1 MEREAFHVNEILM
14 KNVLAGQARRR
25 NRHPVRAL
33 LLLTQ
38 PSVAILAVMLILMQW
53 RVPTAVLITLTLD
66 MAHTEIDNT
75 EMMSHLPSGKIPLS
89 IVKDGEIRYSDFPG
103 KSPVILTSV
112 KQVELQPAG
121 QFQIIAIKRD
131 AEEQDIRLQLAGV
144 AGQLRT
150 TSKHGL
156 LRDHRVT
163 QFDVLRQS
171 RFGLWSIILGW
182 LFFSGVGWFK
192 LYQELKK

>member
-1 MEREAFHVNEILM
+1 M
-14 KNVLAGQARRR
+14 KNVLARQTRKR

-38 PSVAILAVMLILMQW
+38 PSVAILAVMLILIQW
-53 RVPTAVLITLTLD
+53 RVPTAVLIQLTMD

-75 EMMSHLPSGKIPLS
+75 EMISHLPSGKIPLS
-89 IVKDGEIRYSDFPG
+89 LVKEGEIRYVDFPG

-112 KQVELQPAG
+112 KQVELQPVG
-121 QFQIIAIKRD
+121 QFQIIEMKRD
-131 AEEQDIRLQLAGV
+131 AEQQDLRFQLVGV
-144 AGQLRT
+144 AKQIRT
-150 TSKHGL
+150 TSKHGV

-171 RFGLWSIILGW
+171 RFGLWGIILGW

-192 LYQELKK
+192 LYQELKR